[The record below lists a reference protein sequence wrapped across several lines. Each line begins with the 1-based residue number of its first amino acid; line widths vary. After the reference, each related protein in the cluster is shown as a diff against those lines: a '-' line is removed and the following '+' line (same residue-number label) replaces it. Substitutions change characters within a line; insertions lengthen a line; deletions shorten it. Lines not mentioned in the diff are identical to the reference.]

1 MKIVKNHYSV
11 EFYSIYKDGDVDNDY
26 NVYDNK
32 ALYEFLLNA
41 GIVDADEAYEI
52 EKKIFADEVE
62 EFEESFDDYEHF
74 YNNSEIA
81 DKIVKVTE
89 EMVEVLQKNLE
100 KYDLEDK
107 NFFHPECEFVALI
120 CHYTTRK

>member
-11 EFYSIYKDGDVDNDY
+11 EFYSIYKDGDADNDY

-41 GIVDADEAYEI
+41 GVVDADEAYEI
-52 EKKIFADEVE
+52 EKRIFGDEVE
-62 EFEESFDDYEHF
+62 ESLDDYIHF
-74 YNNSEIA
+74 YNNSVIA
-81 DKIVKVTE
+81 DRIVKVTE
-89 EMVEVLQKNLE
+89 EMVETIQKNLE

-107 NFFHPECEFVALI
+107 NFFHPDCEFVALI

>member
-1 MKIVKNHYSV
+1 MNIVKNHYSV
-11 EFYSIYKDGDVDNDY
+11 EFYSIYKNSVDNDY
-26 NVYDNK
+26 SVYDNK
-32 ALYEFLLNA
+32 ALYEFLLNS
-41 GIVDADEAYEI
+41 GFVDADEAYEI
-52 EKKIFADEVE
+52 EKRIFGDEEV
-62 EFEESFDDYEHF
+62 EESFDDYHYF
-74 YNNSEIA
+74 YNNFAIA

-107 NFFHPECEFVALI
+107 NFFHPDCEFVALI